1 MGYLIFQYKETI
13 VFKEYKTMD
22 EVPDTTHTKVDHY
35 SKKKLYVNKD
45 RMKLEGLVVKKDKYN
60 RALNRRKWEHM
71 DEY

>member
-1 MGYLIFQYKETI
+1 M
-13 VFKEYKTMD
+13 FKEYKTMD
-22 EVPDTTHTKVDHY
+22 EVPDTTYTKVDHY
-35 SKKKLYVNKD
+35 SRKKLYVNKD

>member
-1 MGYLIFQYKETI
+1 
-13 VFKEYKTMD
+13 MD